1 MNPIILKNWMVMAM
15 MCLSISAS
23 AYDFKADGVCYKII
37 SESNRTIEVTYLH
50 DDYMNGDYG
59 YGVVD
64 IPSKLIYQGKT
75 YTVVAIGANAFQYS
89 RGLTAVTIPPSV
101 TEIKS
106 SAFNTCRNLKKVTI
120 PNSVIEIGSS
130 AFETCT
136 SLSEA
141 TLSENL
147 KTIYDYAFHNCWS
160 ISNISIPS
168 SVERIGYGAFMDCS
182 NLSMINVAESNGS
195 YTSEDGVLFTKDKS
209 CVVQYPVARKSQ
221 VYLLPETISIIGGGA
236 FRNCKNLTTIHL
248 PNNIYIIE
256 QEAFSYCSG
265 LLNIALP
272 DNIVEIGNAAFR
284 SCSSISECILP
295 NKLTSISDYLFEDCN
310 SLNKIILPNSLI
322 SVGYDSFKNCKSLIK
337 VDFPDSLQKLDN
349 GSFSGCGL
357 ITLNLPPSIKEIR
370 YNAFGNCP
378 IEDIFCNWTDPI
390 ECSNGAFDSWIYS
403 IAKLY
408 IPIGTTNK
416 YTTIDPWRNFFDI
429 IESEQCSSIENNLYN
444 PLEIFDIY
452 NITGLL
458 VKRSININELYSL
471 PHGIYIVKSE
481 GKTLKIKI

>member
-1 MNPIILKNWMVMAM
+1 MAM

-248 PNNIYIIE
+248 P
-256 QEAFSYCSG
+256 
-265 LLNIALP
+265 
-272 DNIVEIGNAAFR
+272 
-284 SCSSISECILP
+284 
-295 NKLTSISDYLFEDCN
+295 
-310 SLNKIILPNSLI
+310 
-322 SVGYDSFKNCKSLIK
+322 
-337 VDFPDSLQKLDN
+337 
-349 GSFSGCGL
+349 
-357 ITLNLPPSIKEIR
+357 
-370 YNAFGNCP
+370 
-378 IEDIFCNWTDPI
+378 
-390 ECSNGAFDSWIYS
+390 SNYS
-403 IAKLY
+403 ADML
-408 IPIGTTNK
+408 
-416 YTTIDPWRNFFDI
+416 R
-429 IESEQCSSIENNLYN
+429 
-444 PLEIFDIY
+444 
-452 NITGLL
+452 
-458 VKRSININELYSL
+458 R
-471 PHGIYIVKSE
+471 
-481 GKTLKIKI
+481 